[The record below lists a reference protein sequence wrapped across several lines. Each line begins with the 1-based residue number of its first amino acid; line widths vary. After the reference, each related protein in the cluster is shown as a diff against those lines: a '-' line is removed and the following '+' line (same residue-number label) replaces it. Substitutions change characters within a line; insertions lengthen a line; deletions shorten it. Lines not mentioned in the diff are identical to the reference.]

1 MTRDDTVD
9 DTRSRGEAGQLNHQ
23 QLIITLFGFYG
34 RSNGGALPV
43 AVLIRLMA
51 DLGVDAPAVR
61 SSISRLKKRDVLRS
75 VKVDGLNGY
84 TLSPALEETFREGDE
99 RIFNTHRAGMD
110 DRWILAV
117 FTVPE
122 RQRHLRHQIRSGLI
136 QMGFGSVAPGVWIG
150 PEHLRAAAQAYM
162 NRHELSQYID
172 WFAGDY
178 LGAREA
184 RTAVGQWWDLDA
196 LETLYSDF
204 IERHQPL
211 RERWAGAAA
220 TAEGE
225 GQEQAA
231 FAAYIPMVTEW
242 RRLPY
247 LDPGL
252 PLELLPKNWPGLV
265 AERLFAELHELLEE
279 LAATHSRRLLTGE
292 ERVAP
297 R

>member
-1 MTRDDTVD
+1 MIMDDAANTARD
-9 DTRSRGEAGQLNHQ
+9 RGETGQLNHQ

-34 RSNGGALPV
+34 RSNDGALPV
-43 AVLIRLMA
+43 SVLIRFMA

-61 SSISRLKKRDVLRS
+61 SSVSRLKKRGVLRS

-84 TLSPALEETFREGDE
+84 TVSPSLDETFREGDE
-99 RIFNTHRAGMD
+99 RIFNARRARMD

-122 RQRHLRHQIRSGLI
+122 KQRNLRHQIRSGLI

-150 PEHLRAAAQAYM
+150 PEHLRASAHAYM
-162 NRHELSQYID
+162 DRHELSQYID

-178 LGAREA
+178 LGDQEA
-184 RTAVGQWWDLDA
+184 RDAVGQWWDLEA
-196 LETLYSDF
+196 LEFLYSDF
-204 IERHQPL
+204 IGRHQPL
-211 RERWAGAAA
+211 RDQWAGAVQAA
-220 TAEGE
+220 GSEARER
-225 GQEQAA
+225 AA

-252 PLELLPKNWPGLV
+252 PLELLPENWPGLV
-265 AERLFAELHELLEE
+265 AERLFADLHELLDQPATTHARCL
-279 LAATHSRRLLTGE
+279 LAREGRE
-292 ERVAP
+292 AP